1 MSGVDRAAVIDRI
14 RSAESA
20 GIARSTISPDEQVWI
35 VGGAVRDALFGADVV
50 DVDLAVAP
58 GEEERVARE
67 VAAASGGFAFEL
79 SADHRTWRVVSADR
93 DWHLDIAALRAD
105 SIEGDLRMRDFT
117 VNAVALDLM
126 AADPALVDPT
136 GGLTDARDRVLRCA
150 SPESFLDD
158 PLRLLRAARIASAFG
173 LGLEGETVELARRD
187 AARAAEPAGERQFN
201 EFRLMLAGPDPI
213 GALSLLDDL
222 ELTEHFLPELWGL
235 RGVGQSRN
243 HHLDVHGHTLA
254 VLEQLLDAEGR
265 LVEYAG
271 EEAGRLDIL
280 LEEEIAEEV
289 TRRTALRMG
298 ALFHDIGKPATR
310 KEDGE
315 MVTFMGHDAAGAE
328 ITHEIC
334 GRLKVGRRLSTHLES
349 LVRNHLR
356 LGFLVHERP
365 LSKRRVYDYLHAC
378 EPVGA
383 DVTLLSVADRLSA
396 RGSGP
401 IASEEMVRAHLEL
414 AREMFGPALDWH
426 RDGQPSPPID
436 GGVIMEELGI
446 EAGPEVGEVLEEL
459 RAATYAGE
467 LSGPDEARAY
477 ARDFV
482 RQGR

>member
-1 MSGVDRAAVIDRI
+1 MSGIDRAAVIGRI

-20 GIARSTISPDEQVWI
+20 GIARSTISTDQQVWI
-35 VGGAVRDALFGADVV
+35 VGGAVRDALFGAEVV
-50 DVDLAVAP
+50 DVDLAVSP

-67 VAAASGGFAFEL
+67 VAAACAGFAFEL

-93 DWHLDIAALRAD
+93 DWHLDVAALRAD
-105 SIEGDLRMRDFT
+105 SIEEDLRMRDFT
-117 VNAVALDLM
+117 VNAVAVELGG
-126 AADPALVDPT
+126 ADPALVDPT
-136 GGLTDARDRVLRCA
+136 GGLTDAQGRVLRSA
-150 SPESFLDD
+150 SAESFVDD
-158 PLRLLRAARIASAFG
+158 PLRLLRAARIASTFG
-173 LGLEGETVELARRD
+173 LGLDDDTVELARRD
-187 AARAAEPAGERQFN
+187 ASRAGDPAGERQFS
-201 EFRLMLAGPDPI
+201 EFRLMLAGPDPL
-213 GALSLLDDL
+213 GALTLLDDL
-222 ELTEHFLPELWGL
+222 GLTEHFLPELWEL

-254 VLEQLLDAEGR
+254 VLEQLLEAEGK

-271 EEAGRLDIL
+271 EEAGRLAAL
-280 LEEEIAEEV
+280 LDEEIAEEV

-310 KEDGE
+310 QEEGE

-328 ITHEIC
+328 ITHGIC
-334 GRLKVGRRLSTHLES
+334 RRLKVGRRVSVHLES

-365 LSKRRVYDYLHAC
+365 LSRRRVYDYLYSC
-378 EPVGA
+378 EPVAA

-414 AREMFGPALDWH
+414 ANEMFGPALDWH
-426 RDGQPSPPID
+426 RDGQPAPPID
-436 GGVIMEELGI
+436 GGVIVEELGI
-446 EAGPEVGEVLEEL
+446 EPGPEVGRVIEEL

-467 LSGPDEARAY
+467 ISGPDEARAH
-477 ARDFV
+477 AREFV